1 MPEVRNVP
9 REHAELRFLGGP
21 PKHFF
26 SGFGEIWYCTV
37 LSSSPGTPKLSS
49 MEHQSKLLRIPG
61 IPDMGMV
68 SHHPNG
74 ELALTLSF
82 NSV

>member
-1 MPEVRNVP
+1 MNFGFRGVRTYV
-9 REHAELRFLGGP
+9 
-21 PKHFF
+21 
-26 SGFGEIWYCTV
+26 
-37 LSSSPGTPKLSS
+37 SSSPGTPQLSS
-49 MEHQSKLLRIPG
+49 TEHQFQLLRIPG
-61 IPDMGMV
+61 IRNVGMV